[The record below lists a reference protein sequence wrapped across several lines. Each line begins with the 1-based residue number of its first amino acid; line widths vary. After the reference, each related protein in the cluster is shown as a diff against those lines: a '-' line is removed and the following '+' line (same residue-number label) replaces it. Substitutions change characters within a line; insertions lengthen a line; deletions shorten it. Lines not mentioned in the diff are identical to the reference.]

1 MLKIFFTIIFSSFFF
16 ISNSQNIKE
25 FEFIGSLKLEDNSV
39 ISYKLEF
46 EDLGNG
52 MIEGQSITDFAGD
65 HRTTSAIKGR
75 IDYENDRISYAE
87 VKNLST
93 KSDYDEENFCYI
105 HLTNADFKLKNRK
118 SSIKGS
124 FQGKF
129 PDGKNCVEGDLILVG
144 SKFFYKRMDKL
155 NRKIS
160 RIKKIDSVA
169 KANLKT
175 STFKEKLANNL
186 LENEDVI
193 ALYIDDSNGVYLEL
207 WDEELEDG
215 DKVDVFI
222 NQKLVLEDF
231 EIKNQ
236 KKIIKIPLSNSEVS
250 VTVVANNIGQKGPNT
265 VSLILRDNKN
275 SHKIRTK
282 LQKDEQAYILL
293 KSK

>member
-1 MLKIFFTIIFSSFFF
+1 MLKKTYTIIFSLIFLTSF
-16 ISNSQNIKE
+16 SQNIKE
-25 FEFIGSLKLEDNSV
+25 FEFIGSLKLKDNSV

-46 EDLGNG
+46 TDIGKG
-52 MIEGQSITDFAGD
+52 MIEGKSITDFAGD
-65 HRTTSAIKGR
+65 HRTTSKIKGR

-87 VKNLST
+87 VKNIST
-93 KSDYDEENFCYI
+93 KSDYNEENFCYI
-105 HLTNADFKLKNRK
+105 HLTNADLKLKNRK

-129 PDGKNCVEGDLILVG
+129 PDGENCVKGELMLVG
-144 SKFFYKRMDKL
+144 SEFFYKRMDKI

-175 STFKEKLANNL
+175 STFKEKLSHNL

-193 ALYIDDSNGVYLEL
+193 ALYIDDSNDVFLEL

-222 NQKLVLEDF
+222 NQKLVLENF

-236 KKIIKIPLSNSEVS
+236 KKIIKIPNNAEVS
-250 VTVVANNIGQKGPNT
+250 VTIVANNVGQKAPNT
-265 VSLILRDNKN
+265 VSLILRDNNN

-282 LQKDEQAYILL
+282 LQKNEQAYILL